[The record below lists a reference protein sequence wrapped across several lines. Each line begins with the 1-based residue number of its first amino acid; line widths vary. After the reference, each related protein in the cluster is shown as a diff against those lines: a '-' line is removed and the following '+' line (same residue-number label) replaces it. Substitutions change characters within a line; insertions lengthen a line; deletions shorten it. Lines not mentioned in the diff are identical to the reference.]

1 MNIKPKDKTIKELLI
16 SGRQFIIPRFQRE
29 YSWDKKNYQEFI
41 DDMLNCLSIK
51 DNKLISNN
59 YFLGTML
66 FIGDYSESNNK
77 DNNIYVVDGQQ
88 RITTITILF
97 SALSDR
103 FREIGEDTLSEQVF
117 RYIMNQNDDGED
129 IRILES
135 KTHYPYFSFYIQDRE
150 KKDTQPTSTEE
161 EEVIKESFKYLY
173 NQLDEKKLRAYLKKT
188 IGSATVDQLEYKEI
202 LKTIRD
208 QVLGTTF
215 ISISTPDKDNANMI
229 FEILNAKG
237 KRLSHVDLIKNKIFE
252 VIDEKGSADYAEVK
266 WDAIKKILV
275 SRKESVG
282 LATYYRHFWIS
293 TYKKSSA
300 NKLYDDFIKIIK
312 PQSRDRYKEFL
323 VEMEDNAKNYI
334 KILNPRRED
343 YENKKE
349 YFWLV
354 QSLNILM
361 NYFNIVQVRIALLAL
376 LKMKNKGLVSTKKF
390 KATIQFLENFH
401 FAYNSIVTGAA
412 NKFETIYAKF
422 AIDIR
427 KCKDKSEVST
437 LIDTM
442 LIIPLNKL
450 FPDFEQFSNGFIQ
463 LTFTKK
469 DNPSNVKTKYAIQKL
484 NSFYEQEEIF
494 SDSGSIEHIISESTG
509 NNSFNIGN
517 LIILEL
523 KLNNEADNLNY
534 SKKKQIYL
542 KSSYKWIKE
551 FTNNNDEWDMDKIES
566 RAKEL
571 SRVYYTDILGKHIHT
586 DN

>member
-1 MNIKPKDKTIKELLI
+1 MNIKPKDKTIKSLLI
-16 SGRQFIIPRFQRE
+16 SGSQFIIPRFQRE

-51 DNKLISNN
+51 DNKLISDN

-66 FIGDYSESNNK
+66 FIGDYSESNNL
-77 DNNIYVVDGQQ
+77 DSNIYVVDGQQ
-88 RITTITILF
+88 RITSITILF

-103 FREIGEDTLSEQVF
+103 FREIGEDVLSEQVF
-117 RYIMNQNDDGED
+117 RYIMTQNDDGED

-150 KKDTQPTSTEE
+150 KKDKQPPSTEE
-161 EEVIKESFKYLY
+161 EEVIKESFIYFHNK
-173 NQLDEKKLRAYLKKT
+173 LDEKKLRAHLSKT
-188 IGSATVDQLEYKEI
+188 LGSDNVNQLEYKEI

-215 ISISTPDKDNANMI
+215 ISISTPDKKNANKI

-237 KRLSHVDLIKNKIFE
+237 KQLSHVDLIKNKIFE
-252 VIDEKGSADYAEVK
+252 IIDEKGSADYAEVK

-275 SRKESVG
+275 SRNESVG

-312 PQSRDRYKEFL
+312 PQNRDKYKEFL

-334 KILNPRRED
+334 KILNPSRQD
-343 YENKKE
+343 YENRKE

-376 LKMKNKGLVSTKKF
+376 FKVKDEGLINTKKF
-390 KATIQFLENFH
+390 KETIQFLENFH
-401 FAYNSIVTGAA
+401 FAYNSIVSGAA
-412 NKFETIYAKF
+412 NRFETIYAKF
-422 AIDIR
+422 AIEIR
-427 KCKDKSEVST
+427 KCKNKSEVNT

-442 LIIPLNKL
+442 LITLLNKL
-450 FPDFEQFSNGFIQ
+450 FPNFEQFSNGFIK

-494 SDSGSIEHIISESTG
+494 SDLGSIEHIVSESSG
-509 NNSFNIGN
+509 NNSCNIGN
-517 LIILEL
+517 LIILEQR
-523 KLNNEADNLNY
+523 LNNEADNLNY
-534 SKKKQIYL
+534 SDKKKIYL
-542 KSSYKWIKE
+542 KSSYNWIKE
-551 FTNNNDEWDMDKIES
+551 FTNNNDDWEIDKIES

-571 SRVYYTDILGKHIHT
+571 SKVYYTNILGKQIHT
-586 DN
+586 ND

>member
-1 MNIKPKDKTIKELLI
+1 MNIKPKDRTIKSLLI
-16 SGRQFIIPRFQRE
+16 SGSQFTIPRFQRE
-29 YSWDKKNYQEFI
+29 YSWDKKNYQEFL

-51 DNKLISNN
+51 NNKLISDN

-66 FIGDYSESNNK
+66 FIGDYSESNNL
-77 DNNIYVVDGQQ
+77 DSNIYVVDGQQ

-103 FREIGEDTLSEQVF
+103 FREIGEDVLSEQVF
-117 RYIMNQNDDGED
+117 RYIMTQNDDGED

-150 KKDTQPTSTEE
+150 KKDIQPTSTEE
-161 EEVIKESFKYLY
+161 EEVIKESFIYLY
-173 NQLDEKKLRAYLKKT
+173 NKLDEKKLRAYLSKPL
-188 IGSATVDQLEYKEI
+188 GSDNVNQLEYKEI

-215 ISISTPDKDNANMI
+215 ISISTPDKKNANSI

-237 KRLSHVDLIKNKIFE
+237 KQLSHVDLIKNKIFE
-252 VIDEKGSADYAEVK
+252 IIDENGCADYAEVK

-275 SRKESVG
+275 SRNETVG

-312 PQSRDRYKEFL
+312 PQNRDNYKKFL

-334 KILNPRRED
+334 KILNPTRED
-343 YENKKE
+343 YANRKE

-376 LKMKNKGLVSTKKF
+376 FKVKDKELIAPKKF
-390 KATIQFLENFH
+390 KETIQFLENFH
-401 FAYNSIVTGAA
+401 FAYNSIISGAA
-412 NKFETIYAKF
+412 NRFETIYAKF
-422 AIDIR
+422 AIGIR
-427 KCKDKSEVST
+427 KCNNKSEVNT

-442 LIIPLNKL
+442 LITPLNKL
-450 FPDFEQFSNGFIQ
+450 FPEFEQFSNGFIQ

-484 NSFYEQEEIF
+484 NSFYEKEEIF
-494 SDSGSIEHIISESTG
+494 SDLGSIEHIISESTG
-509 NNSFNIGN
+509 DDSFNIGN
-517 LIILEL
+517 LILLEL
-523 KLNNEADNLNY
+523 RLNNAADNLAYVN
-534 SKKKQIYL
+534 KKSIYL
-542 KSSYKWIKE
+542 KSSYNWIKE
-551 FTNNNDEWDMDKIES
+551 FTNTNDDWTIDKIEN
-566 RAKEL
+566 RAKDL
-571 SRVYYTDILGKHIHT
+571 SKVYYTRILGKQINT
-586 DN
+586 NN

>member
-1 MNIKPKDKTIKELLI
+1 MNIKPKDKTIKSLLI
-16 SGRQFIIPRFQRE
+16 SGSQFIIPRFQRE

-51 DNKLISNN
+51 DNKLISDN

-66 FIGDYSESNNK
+66 FIGDYSESNNL
-77 DNNIYVVDGQQ
+77 DSNIYVVDGQQ
-88 RITTITILF
+88 RITSITILF

-103 FREIGEDTLSEQVF
+103 FREIGEDVLSEQVF
-117 RYIMNQNDDGED
+117 RYIMTQNDDGED

-150 KKDTQPTSTEE
+150 KKDKLPPSTE
-161 EEVIKESFKYLY
+161 EEVIKESFIYFHNK
-173 NQLDEKKLRAYLKKT
+173 LDEKKLRAHLSKT
-188 IGSATVDQLEYKEI
+188 LGSDNVNQLEYKEI

-215 ISISTPDKDNANMI
+215 ISISTPDKKNANKI

-237 KRLSHVDLIKNKIFE
+237 KQLSHVDLIKNKIFE
-252 VIDEKGSADYAEVK
+252 IIDEKGSADYAEVK

-275 SRKESVG
+275 SRNESVG

-312 PQSRDRYKEFL
+312 PQNRDKYKEFL
-323 VEMEDNAKNYI
+323 LEMEDNAKNYI
-334 KILNPRRED
+334 KILNPSRQD
-343 YENKKE
+343 YENRKE

-376 LKMKNKGLVSTKKF
+376 FKVKDEGLINTKKF
-390 KATIQFLENFH
+390 KETIQFLENFH
-401 FAYNSIVTGAA
+401 FAYNSIVSGAA
-412 NKFETIYAKF
+412 NRFETIYAKF
-422 AIDIR
+422 AIEIR
-427 KCKDKSEVST
+427 KCKNKSEVNT

-450 FPDFEQFSNGFIQ
+450 FPNLEQFSNGFIK

-469 DNPSNVKTKYAIQKL
+469 DNSSNVKTKYAIQKL

-494 SDSGSIEHIISESTG
+494 SDLGSIEHIVSESSG
-509 NNSFNIGN
+509 NNSCNIGN
-517 LIILEL
+517 LIILEQR
-523 KLNNEADNLNY
+523 LNNEADNLNY
-534 SKKKQIYL
+534 SDKKKIYL
-542 KSSYKWIKE
+542 KSSYNWIKK
-551 FTNNNDEWDMDKIES
+551 FTNNNDDWEIDKIES

-571 SRVYYTDILGKHIHT
+571 SKVYYTKILGKHIPI
-586 DN
+586 NE

>member
-1 MNIKPKDKTIKELLI
+1 
-16 SGRQFIIPRFQRE
+16 
-29 YSWDKKNYQEFI
+29 
-41 DDMLNCLSIK
+41 
-51 DNKLISNN
+51 
-59 YFLGTML
+59 ML

-117 RYIMNQNDDGED
+117 RYIMNQNDDGDD

-135 KTHYPYFSFYIQDRE
+135 KTHYPYFSFYIQDIE

-161 EEVIKESFKYLY
+161 EEVIKESFTYLY

-188 IGSATVDQLEYKEI
+188 MGSATVDQLEYKEI

-215 ISISTPDKDNANMI
+215 ISISTPNKENANMI

-237 KRLSHVDLIKNKIFE
+237 KRLSHVDLIKNKLFE
-252 VIDEKGSADYAEVK
+252 VIDENGSADYAEVK
-266 WDAIKKILV
+266 WDAIKKILI
-275 SRKESVG
+275 SRNESVG

-343 YENKKE
+343 YDNRKE

-376 LKMKNKGLVSTKKF
+376 FKVKDKELISNKKF
-390 KATIQFLENFH
+390 KETILFLENFH

-412 NKFETIYAKF
+412 NRFETIYAKF
-422 AIDIR
+422 AIGIR
-427 KCKDKSEVST
+427 KCENKTEVNT
-437 LIDTM
+437 LIDNM
-442 LIIPLNKL
+442 LIIPLDKL
-450 FPDFEQFSNGFIQ
+450 FPEFEQFSNGFMQ
-463 LTFTKK
+463 LTFTKR

-494 SDSGSIEHIISESTG
+494 SDLGSIEHIVSESTG

-517 LIILEL
+517 LIILEQ
-523 KLNNEADNLNY
+523 KLNGEAGDLNY
-534 SKKKQIYL
+534 TNKKKIYL
-542 KSSYKWIKE
+542 KSSYNWIKE
-551 FTNNNDEWDMDKIES
+551 FTKSNEDWEIDKIES

-571 SRVYYTDILGKHIHT
+571 SKEYYTNILGKQIHT
-586 DN
+586 ND